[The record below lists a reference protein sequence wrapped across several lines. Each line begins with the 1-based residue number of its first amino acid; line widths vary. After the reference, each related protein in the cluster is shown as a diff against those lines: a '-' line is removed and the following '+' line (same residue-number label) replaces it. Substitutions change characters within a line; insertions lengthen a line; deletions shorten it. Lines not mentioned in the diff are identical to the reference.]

1 MQHHTLETI
10 YTLLSASNSPK
21 QNLGVEIKKLLPFIA
36 QLDPQNY
43 LEHYQE
49 LIILIQQIEQA
60 TQLKQLAQKTVIG
73 VGGGFSAGKSRFI
86 NSLLGIEALPEALEP
101 CTAVATYLSASHQE
115 QTHALNLLN
124 HHISLKSEQLG
135 QLRHFV
141 GGNSTQNDIQLG
153 ELIQYVH
160 LGIPQFTWEHIA
172 FLDTPGYSKADAEH
186 HHHSDE
192 QLAINQLSKADYILW
207 LVNAK
212 NGTIRDEDLQFLQ
225 KIQPKQPIFVVLT
238 QSDLMNRGDIEP
250 ILQSV
255 RQNLKNRNI
264 AIAGLMAW
272 AAPIM
277 KLQGQRLAGD
287 DIHGWLD
294 KINQPIQHDTTKDLD
309 ALIQHVFAKGM
320 NHVVQLQ
327 QDIET
332 LTKVKNKQNPQ
343 DQIQVSNIIRHKE
356 LDKDIILQSS
366 RSLILKMAKIAEYLL
381 NDMHQAAQYHA
392 FIIIKFDKDYSDSNS
407 LEWLYQ
413 KSCIGI
419 ESVQRKFRNLTD
431 ELGYESIQYKYAL
444 SLKDNKDA
452 IHYMFL
458 AAKQNYPLAYD
469 WLFNQANQKNIDALF
484 SLTEL
489 FKINERDKGKQV
501 FWNKLDNLF
510 VTKKT
515 ESQDRNKLFNLCYQ
529 HIRFNDNDQRIEDFV
544 KYQATNQNDAEVQ
557 YNYALIF
564 EEKNN
569 ILSTI
574 EYMFLAARQSYQ
586 LAYDWLFDKTH
597 QGNIDALFNLAKLFE
612 IEKIKY
618 QDKNKLFN
626 FCYQYIRANNFDKRI
641 EIFIKNQATIKND
654 AEIQYRYA
662 LILEEKNDILSTI
675 EYMFLAAKQSYQ
687 LSYDWLFDKTHQ
699 GNVDALFYLTELF
712 KISRI
717 KSQDKHKLFNIC
729 YQYIKNINHDKR
741 IENFIKYQAI
751 KQNDVDA
758 QYTYALIFEEK
769 NNFLSTIEYMFLAAK
784 QSYQLAYDWL
794 FTQANQGNIDA
805 QIRLT
810 ELFELGKTNKND
822 EKTIFNYCYDAIRY
836 KSDQRFFKFVE
847 QQAIDKQIVEAQYLL
862 ATCYAFGY
870 VVGINYVQAYQLYE
884 NIDIE
889 NSVYNK
895 VVIAYRYTGMQKEKT
910 IKFIRDNKNKH
921 NFNILNRTLLIRSF
935 VKPELLDYNQKNAKF
950 KILYQ
955 NILFALIFIIIITYI
970 LTIAISNAT
979 VQYNLGRYSPFTEY
993 WYEKSA
999 IQGNTDAMFALGQ
1012 YYEKKGD
1019 SISIEKAFFW
1029 YKKLASQNNYEAMFA
1044 LAKIYESK
1052 GDDTS
1057 IEQAIHWYIKLAN
1070 QDNKDAFKA
1079 LISIDKKKGLF
1090 KNVIF
1095 WYQKLVQD
1103 KQHNNIYENIEKY
1116 KNDSKNK
1123 ILWLEKAAQT
1133 GDIFAI
1139 VTLASYYESIGDEK
1153 RALKLYKKPV
1163 SDEYKAHIIDIANS
1177 YHELNDMKNT
1187 VIWYKKSAHLGSI
1200 DSINFLINYYE
1211 KIKETKK
1218 MLFWLKV
1225 IADSGDINAIE
1236 KLATFYKTNKDYNQA
1251 IIWYIK
1257 AFELGD
1263 EYQYAINIGD
1273 SYYLKNDINEAESWY
1288 QKAADYGIDGAD
1300 EKLILIEKA
1309 RQKINEELE
1318 IQKRKEKEKFER
1330 TGLWKDS
1337 ATNKVWMRCSL
1348 GQIWNGENCENDA
1361 QTYNWEQAK
1370 FAVDKL
1376 NEQGYAG
1383 YKDWRLP
1390 NIEELKTLMIEG
1402 KAGYNC
1408 PDGVLFQPKRDV
1420 WGNYWSGSPDANY
1433 SGYAWYVTFAN
1444 GGSGYYTKYS
1454 NDHVRAVR
1462 SGQ

>member
-141 GGNSTQNDIQLG
+141 GDNSTQNDIQLG

-160 LGIPQFTWEHIA
+160 LGIPQLTWEHIA

-238 QSDLMNRGDIEP
+238 QSDLVNRSDIEP

-264 AIAGLMAW
+264 KIAGLMAW

-287 DIHGWLD
+287 DIHGWLE
-294 KINQPIQHDTTKDLD
+294 KINQPIQYDTINYLD
-309 ALIQHVFAKGM
+309 VLIQHVFAKGIIQE
-320 NHVVQLQ
+320 NRLQ
-327 QDIET
+327 QEIET
-332 LTKVKNKQNPQ
+332 LTRVKNKQKNL
-343 DQIQVSNIIRHKE
+343 QITNIIQLKQ
-356 LDKDIILQSS
+356 KNKTIILQSS
-366 RSLILKMAKIAEYLL
+366 HNLIFEMAKIAEHLL
-381 NDMHQAAQYHA
+381 NDMRQAAQYHA
-392 FIIIKFDKDYSDSNS
+392 LIIRKFDKDCSDSNS

-413 KSCIGI
+413 QSCIGI
-419 ESVQRKFRNLTD
+419 ESVQQKFKNLTD
-431 ELGYESIQYKYAL
+431 DLGYKSIQYKYAL
-444 SLKDNKDA
+444 SLKYNKDA

-458 AAKQNYPLAYD
+458 AA
-469 WLFNQANQKNIDALF
+469 
-484 SLTEL
+484 
-489 FKINERDKGKQV
+489 
-501 FWNKLDNLF
+501 
-510 VTKKT
+510 
-515 ESQDRNKLFNLCYQ
+515 
-529 HIRFNDNDQRIEDFV
+529 
-544 KYQATNQNDAEVQ
+544 
-557 YNYALIF
+557 
-564 EEKNN
+564 
-569 ILSTI
+569 
-574 EYMFLAARQSYQ
+574 RQSY
-586 LAYDWLFDKTH
+586 LPAYEWLFDKTY
-597 QGNIDALFNLAKLFE
+597 QGNIDALFNL
-612 IEKIKY
+612 
-618 QDKNKLFN
+618 
-626 FCYQYIRANNFDKRI
+626 
-641 EIFIKNQATIKND
+641 
-654 AEIQYRYA
+654 
-662 LILEEKNDILSTI
+662 
-675 EYMFLAAKQSYQ
+675 
-687 LSYDWLFDKTHQ
+687 
-699 GNVDALFYLTELF
+699 TELF
-712 KISRI
+712 KINNS
-717 KSQDKHKLFNIC
+717 KSIDKEKLFNYC
-729 YQYIKNINHDKR
+729 YRYIRTNNSDQR
-741 IENFIKYQAI
+741 IEDFIKYQAI

-1370 FAVDKL
+1370 FAVDEL

-1390 NIEELKTLMIEG
+1390 SITELGTLYDIEKG
-1402 KAGYNC
+1402 GYK
-1408 PDGVLFQPKRDV
+1408 PTIDILFNPTPRSYN
-1420 WGNYWSGSPDANY
+1420 WGIYWSNSLSDIDNNQVWFINFSNGNSTTEFKSSNY
-1433 SGYAWYVTFAN
+1433 Y
-1444 GGSGYYTKYS
+1444 
-1454 NDHVRAVR
+1454 VRAIR
-1462 SGQ
+1462 